1 MMRTIA
7 SFAAG
12 SLLGMGLLVSQM
24 TNPAKAL
31 AFLDIFGNWDPSL
44 AFVMGGALL
53 VTLIGYKIVLRRKQ
67 PVFAEKFR
75 LPMRSDVDRRLIG
88 GTALFGIGWGLA
100 GLCPGPAI
108 ASVSFGGV
116 PVILFTT
123 AMVGAMFLT
132 RRILM
137 GSYA

>member
-53 VTLIGYKIVLRRKQ
+53 VTLIGYKIVMRRKQ
-67 PVFAEKFR
+67 PVFA
-75 LPMRSDVDRRLIG
+75 D
-88 GTALFGIGWGLA
+88 
-100 GLCPGPAI
+100 
-108 ASVSFGGV
+108 
-116 PVILFTT
+116 
-123 AMVGAMFLT
+123 
-132 RRILM
+132 
-137 GSYA
+137 

>member
-12 SLLGMGLLVSQM
+12 SLFGTGLLVSQM
-24 TNPAKAL
+24 TNPSKVL